1 MEALGR
7 RREGWGLDGGE
18 CGGPLHTYPQ
28 LTCANLRLEPILQP
42 GDQRRQDVHA
52 EKNHLQWKTAGTR

>member
-1 MEALGR
+1 MEDLGR
-7 RREGWGLDGGE
+7 LSEGWGLHGGE

-42 GDQRRQDVHA
+42 GDQRGQNVHA
-52 EKNHLQWKTAGTR
+52 EKNHLQRETPGTY